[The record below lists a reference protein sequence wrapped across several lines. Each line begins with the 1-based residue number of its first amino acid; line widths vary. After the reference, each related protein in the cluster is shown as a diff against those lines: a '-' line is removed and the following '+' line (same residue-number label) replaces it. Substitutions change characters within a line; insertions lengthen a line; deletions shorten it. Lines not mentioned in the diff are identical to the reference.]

1 MPLQPKITII
11 NRDPIALTFMLRAMG
26 KEVFLERF
34 RHSLAEYPRFSELYL
49 LIDKNTCWLMSIG
62 QYRDRMLFAL
72 RQEEVPMYGWQV
84 TAKLERRRKNK

>member
-1 MPLQPKITII
+1 
-11 NRDPIALTFMLRAMG
+11 
-26 KEVFLERF
+26 
-34 RHSLAEYPRFSELYL
+34 
-49 LIDKNTCWLMSIG
+49 MSIG